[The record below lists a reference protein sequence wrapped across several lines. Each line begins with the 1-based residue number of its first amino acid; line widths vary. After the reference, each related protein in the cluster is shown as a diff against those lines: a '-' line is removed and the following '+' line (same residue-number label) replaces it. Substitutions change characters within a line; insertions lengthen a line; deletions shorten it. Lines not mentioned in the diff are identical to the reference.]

1 MKVSLTSFLYSVI
14 FANATY
20 RCPLRAGGSL
30 VRILVNGFIAYILF
44 IEVLSYE
51 NPPHLAFGGCALS
64 HISLRCRSAFSTSK
78 ALEWVTRLE
87 LAKNSQIGNLELYH

>member
-1 MKVSLTSFLYSVI
+1 MKVSLTSFLYPVI

-30 VRILVNGFIAYILF
+30 VRILVNGFIAYVLF

-78 ALEWVTRLE
+78 AVGVGDEARTR
-87 LAKNSQIGNLELYH
+87 NSQNGNLELYH